1 MKRDAL
7 AILCVPVSMRSA
19 TKVAGPRERPVV
31 VRHNAPTR
39 HGGTLSHFYVICI
52 RLDLESE
59 AAG

>member
-1 MKRDAL
+1 
-7 AILCVPVSMRSA
+7 MRSA